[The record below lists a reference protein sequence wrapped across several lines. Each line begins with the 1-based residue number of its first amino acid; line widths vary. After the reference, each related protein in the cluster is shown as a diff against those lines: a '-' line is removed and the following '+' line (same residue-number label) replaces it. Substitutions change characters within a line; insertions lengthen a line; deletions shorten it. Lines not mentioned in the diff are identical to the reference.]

1 MDASCAAARTERV
14 PAGDEGAEAVNAVP
28 LNSVLTVV
36 SSVYR
41 EMAHIEPIAA
51 NAVAMACAEIGDRL
65 RENVVVEQAPVRTL
79 TELPAPSKGG
89 RRPAEHTVRI
99 DALAVGQAV
108 ELTMHG
114 DAKTIEKFRAR
125 VGAAMIHLQQR
136 RPGRKF
142 HRRAID
148 GGYLVARIA

>member
-1 MDASCAAARTERV
+1 MTTVA
-14 PAGDEGAEAVNAVP
+14 

-89 RRPAEHTVRI
+89 RRPAAHTARI
-99 DALAVGQAV
+99 ESLEVGQAV
-108 ELTMHG
+108 ELTTVG
-114 DAKTIEKFRAR
+114 DAWQVGKFRDRIDASIR
-125 VGAAMIHLQQR
+125 HLHHR
-136 RPGRKF
+136 RPGCRF
-142 HRRAID
+142 TRRTID
-148 GGYLVARIA
+148 GGCLVARIA